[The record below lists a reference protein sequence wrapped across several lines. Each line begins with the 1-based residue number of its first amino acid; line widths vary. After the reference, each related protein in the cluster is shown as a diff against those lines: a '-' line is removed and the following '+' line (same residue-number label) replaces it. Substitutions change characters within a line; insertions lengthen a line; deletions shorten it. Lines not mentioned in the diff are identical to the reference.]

1 MYRRFILLALC
12 IIAMSLAL
20 DRDHGFDRIDVTKE
34 YSNMLNDSW
43 SGVRGKKLRAEDV
56 LFLVTASKDSDFVYA
71 FQTERSAKMWG
82 EDKVAYVS
90 GIPTGAH
97 SIQCYRT
104 YSLGSVDEE
113 YESGAAIHADNIDL
127 LSINNSMLELIKGSV
142 YKTKLLK
149 TKDGKV
155 IGIYFKEVS

>member
-1 MYRRFILLALC
+1 MHRRFILLALC
-12 IIAMSLAL
+12 VIAVSLVL
-20 DRDHGFDRIDVTKE
+20 DIDRSYDSIDIAKE
-34 YSNMLNDSW
+34 YSNMANGSW
-43 SGVRGKKLRAEDV
+43 SGVRSKKLRAEDV
-56 LFLVTASKDSDFVYA
+56 LSLVMVSKDSDFVYA

-90 GIPTGAH
+90 GIPAGAH

-113 YESGAAIHADNIDL
+113 YESGAAVHMDNIDL
-127 LSINNSMLELIKGSV
+127 LSINNSMIELVEGSI
-142 YKTKLLK
+142 YRTKLLK

-155 IGIYFKEVS
+155 IGIYFKEVY

>member
-1 MYRRFILLALC
+1 MYRRFILLSLC
-12 IIAMSLAL
+12 IIALSLAL
-20 DRDHGFDRIDVTKE
+20 DTDRGFDSIDVNKE
-34 YSNMLNDSW
+34 YANMVNNSW
-43 SGVRGKKLRAEDV
+43 SGVNGKRLRTDDV
-56 LFLVTASKDSDFVYA
+56 LALVTTSKDSDFVYA

-90 GIPTGAH
+90 GIPIGAH

-104 YSLGSVDEE
+104 YSLGHVGEE
-113 YESGAAIHADNIDL
+113 YESGAVIHADNTDL
-127 LSINNSMLELIKGSV
+127 LSINNSMIELVKGSI

-149 TKDGKV
+149 TMDGKV